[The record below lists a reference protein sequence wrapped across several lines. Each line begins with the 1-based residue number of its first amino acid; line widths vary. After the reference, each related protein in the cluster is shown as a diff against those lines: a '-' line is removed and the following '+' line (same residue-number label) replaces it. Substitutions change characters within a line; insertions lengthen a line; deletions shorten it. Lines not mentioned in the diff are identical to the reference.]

1 MDPKRLEFPQESP
14 SGIMKA
20 YKALRVARGGKC
32 LPEERLTGDLA
43 EETGANKTLHL
54 ARLLDYAYF
63 LPSI

>member
-20 YKALRVARGGKC
+20 YKALRVARGGTS

-43 EETGANKTLHL
+43 EET
-54 ARLLDYAYF
+54 
-63 LPSI
+63 

>member
-1 MDPKRLEFPQESP
+1 
-14 SGIMKA
+14 MKA
-20 YKALRVARGGKC
+20 YKALRAARGGKG

-43 EETGANKTLHL
+43 EETGAKETLHL